1 MNMTQTATKF
11 YLKIQQVEKQ
21 CLFELAWGIGQQLTV
36 SLPYPESLAIS
47 YQDWQQNYLNF
58 YHKALR
64 GRVVNTG
71 KLTRQV
77 DWHQKLVQA
86 EAKLVFE
93 FHRWLR
99 HEQLYDIRAMVAQAA
114 KQKIESSLSQQNTDV
129 PTVDVFIT
137 CNSQDLSRLPW
148 EAWEIT
154 EFAASSKIR
163 IARQPINIRNTTATV
178 NSPSKRGRSKA
189 RILAILGDDTG
200 LNFQADKEAVK
211 FLSPIAEVEFVGWQP
226 QESQAELKD
235 KIVKAITDQRGWD
248 ILFFAG
254 HSNETVNTGGEI
266 AISPSTTLCIT
277 EISQPLTMAKQRG
290 LQFVIFNSC
299 SGLSIANA
307 LIDLGLSQVAVMRE
321 PIHNQVAQE
330 FLVRFLQSL
339 GEYKDVHESLLSA
352 CQFLKLEK
360 NLTYPSTYL
369 IPSLFRHPGAPLFR
383 LKRSSLRQELIRWLP
398 TRREAM
404 AISALILC
412 SLQLSTQRFLI
423 DKRVLVQA
431 MYRQYTNQVERQN
444 SPPVLLVEI
453 DEDSITKA
461 KISNPVPIDRSY
473 MAKIIDQLTTMN
485 AKIIGIDYILD
496 RYQPENDKKLAQTL
510 RSSIEQQNTWFVFAT
525 SPNGSGGWLEVL
537 PELASPKWRLQ
548 GNVHVLGYD
557 RYVTHLTLLPRKY
570 STETPLP
577 FAYLLAVAHLL
588 NFEQSD
594 NLLQPQ
600 INSSIDLLSQVKN
613 HIAQTT
619 GKNFLDL
626 FSSSSRLQ
634 PLTKF
639 SYRLRQMWLY
649 PIIDF
654 SIPPEAIFVRLPAW
668 QLLESDEYELLPKMT
683 LEKRPS
689 IVIIAAK
696 YKDAGLTPGEDN
708 FPLPAAVRYWRSQKN
723 PPDPSRAFPGGEIHS
738 YLVHH
743 FLKQRLVIP
752 IPNLWLIGVAAV
764 FGKGVVLMLDNNSN
778 SNIQKKEII
787 LSSVFLL
794 TLIYALASLQI
805 YISAAILLPWLLPS
819 LTFWIYIFLDSI
831 EPKSTFDN

>member
-1 MNMTQTATKF
+1 MTQTATIF
-11 YLKIQQVEKQ
+11 YLKIQQVEKL

-36 SLPYPESLAIS
+36 SLPYPESLTIS

-99 HEQLYDIRAMVAQAA
+99 HEQLYEIRAIVAQAA
-114 KQKIESSLSQQNTDV
+114 KQKTESLLSQQNTDV

-137 CNSQDLSRLPW
+137 CNCQDLSRLPW

-163 IARQPINIRNTTATV
+163 IARQPINIRNTTATL
-178 NSPSKRGRSKA
+178 NYSSKRGRSKA

-226 QESQAELKD
+226 QESQAELKE

-254 HSNETVNTGGEI
+254 HSNETLNTGGEI
-266 AISPSTTLCIT
+266 AIAPSTTLCIT
-277 EISQPLTMAKQRG
+277 EISQPLSMAKQRG
-290 LQFVIFNSC
+290 LQFAIFNSC

-412 SLQLSTQRFLI
+412 SLQLSNQRFLI
-423 DKRVLVQA
+423 EKRVLVQA

-461 KISNPVPIDRSY
+461 KISNPWPMDRSY
-473 MAKIIDQLTTMN
+473 LAKIIDQLTTIN
-485 AKIIGIDYILD
+485 AKIIGIDYLLD
-496 RYQPENDKKLAQTL
+496 RHQKEENDIKLAQTL
-510 RSSIEQQNTWFVFAT
+510 RSSIEKQNTWFVFAT
-525 SPNGSGGWLEVL
+525 SRNPAGGWLEAL

-548 GNVHVLGYD
+548 GNVSLVGYN
-557 RYVTHLTLLPRKY
+557 RYVTHVTLLPSQN
-570 STETPLP
+570 STKTPLP
-577 FAYLLAVAHLL
+577 FGYLLAVAHLL
-588 NFEQSD
+588 NFEKSE
-594 NLLQPQ
+594 NLLLPQ
-600 INSSIDLLSQVKN
+600 INSSVDWLLQVKN

-619 GKNFLDL
+619 DKNFFDL
-626 FSSSSRLQ
+626 FSSLSRLQ

-639 SYRLRQMWLY
+639 SYRLGQMWLH

-668 QLLESDEYELLPKMT
+668 QLLESDESQLLPKTT

-689 IVIIAAK
+689 IVIIAAG

-708 FPLPAAVRYWRSQKN
+708 FPLPAAVSYWRSQKE
-723 PPDPSRAFPGGEIHS
+723 PPNPSRAFTGGEVHT
-738 YLVHH
+738 YMVHH

-752 IPNLWLIGVAAV
+752 IPNLWLIGIAALL
-764 FGKGVVLMLDNNSN
+764 GKGVVLMLENNSN
-778 SNIQKKEII
+778 SKTQQKEII
-787 LSSVFLL
+787 LSSLFLL

-819 LTFWIYIFLDSI
+819 LTFWIYIFLYSI
-831 EPKSTFDN
+831 DPKSTFDN